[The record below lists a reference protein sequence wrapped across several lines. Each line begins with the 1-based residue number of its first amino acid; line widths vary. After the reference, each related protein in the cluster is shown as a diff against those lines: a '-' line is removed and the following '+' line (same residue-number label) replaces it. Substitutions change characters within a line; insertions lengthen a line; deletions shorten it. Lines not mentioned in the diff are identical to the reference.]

1 MYRGGAS
8 CVCDTERSDIL
19 AAAGE
24 VVENWAVLWP
34 AARDCLSAEERN

>member
-1 MYRGGAS
+1 MFAIDGAN
-8 CVCDTERSDIL
+8 IL

-34 AARDCLSAEERN
+34 AARHCFSAEERN